1 MKVVANDYPI
11 KDIFKMLRE
20 WSELTQK
27 DFAKSLNK
35 SKATIECWEYGVST
49 MSFKT
54 FMEIA
59 KKYGYTVTIE
69 KKKK

>member
-1 MKVVANDYPI
+1 MKVVANDYHI
-11 KDIFKMLRE
+11 KDVIKIMRE
-20 WSELTQK
+20 WTELTQK

-35 SKATIECWEYGVST
+35 SKRTVECWESGMFA
-49 MSFKT
+49 MSLKT